1 MRVVSLAPSNTE
13 IIYELGAE
21 DMLIATTSLC
31 DYPEQATR
39 KPSLGGWTEGID
51 TEKLIELNPDL
62 VLCSDD
68 LQNDIAERLRSED
81 LEVLQVKPHTLE
93 EVYSSIITI
102 GKALNKTEEAEKTV
116 EKMKKELEEIS
127 LQGKKIYCEEWLE
140 PPHFSGNWVPGLIE
154 KIDGKYFAEE
164 GVRSST
170 FKLEDL
176 KSFDPDYIFLS
187 ICGAGENVSV
197 DEVGDREDWNTIKA
211 VENNNVYVLDDSLLN
226 RPTSRLVEAAE
237 KIQKIV
243 ES

>member
-31 DYPEQATR
+31 DYPEQAKR